1 VLRLTPAGLAA
12 LAPLEAKT
20 NEQIAGLLAGMPDA
34 AAAETVLAMRR
45 IEAAL
50 GARAPRGWVLRGVR
64 PGDLGWVISRHGAL
78 YAREYG
84 WDGSFETLVA
94 GIAAGIMEK
103 FDPVREAGWIA
114 ELDGVPVGSVFLVR
128 VSDDVAK
135 LRLLIVDPAA
145 RGLGIGRRLVAE
157 CTRFAREAGYRRI
170 TLWTHSILA
179 AARGIYAAE
188 GYRMTGSGD
197 LRAFGVDLTEET
209 WELELQP

>member
-1 VLRLTPAGLAA
+1 
-12 LAPLEAKT
+12 
-20 NEQIAGLLAGMPDA
+20 MPDA